1 MISSTDG
8 LRLAPGDAVD
18 LQLHTDFSDG
28 RWTLEAL
35 LEHLRR
41 ERFALAAITDHDRV
55 DTVATVQQAASAVGV
70 PVLVAVEMTSAWE
83 GGMVDLLCFGFD
95 PAHGALH
102 ALAQGLWTRQRENSR
117 EVNVNL
123 QRLGCDVGHEVLATV
138 IARPSSQ
145 QPQAWVDALSEAG
158 HGAGGSSA
166 GELAARAGCSFAT
179 NDPAA
184 VAEATHRGGGVCLL
198 AHPGRADGFVPF
210 DDERLDRFRRE
221 VPIDGLEVAYPLHSP
236 AQTAAFRAY
245 ARRNGLLAS
254 AGSDSHGPER
264 PPVPYLAE
272 SCRGL
277 LERLGLWGA

>member
-55 DTVATVQQAASAVGV
+55 DTVATVQQAAREMGV

-102 ALAQGLWTRQRENSR
+102 ALAQGLWARQRENSR
-117 EVNVNL
+117 EVHVNL

-145 QPQAWVDALSEAG
+145 QPQAWVDALRERAIGPAG
-158 HGAGGSSA
+158 RRRASSSRGPGARS
-166 GELAARAGCSFAT
+166 
-179 NDPAA
+179 
-184 VAEATHRGGGVCLL
+184 
-198 AHPGRADGFVPF
+198 
-210 DDERLDRFRRE
+210 RRTI
-221 VPIDGLEVAYPLHSP
+221 PPRWWRP
-236 AQTAAFRAY
+236 PTAAAACACWRTRVAPT
-245 ARRNGLLAS
+245 ASSPSTTSGWTAS
-254 AGSDSHGPER
+254 AGRCRSTGSRSRTRCIPR
-264 PPVPYLAE
+264 PRRRRSGRTPGGTV
-272 SCRGL
+272 C
-277 LERLGLWGA
+277 

>member
-8 LRLAPGDAVD
+8 LRLTPGDAVD

-28 RWTLEAL
+28 RWTLESL

-55 DTVATVQQAASAVGV
+55 DTMAVVQQAAHEMGV

-95 PAHGALH
+95 PAHGALGD
-102 ALAQGLWTRQRENSR
+102 LVQGLVRRQQENSR
-117 EVNVNL
+117 EVFANL
-123 QRLGCDVGHEVLATV
+123 RRLGCDVGSDVLDAV
-138 IARPSSQ
+138 LARPSSR
-145 QPQAWVDALSEAG
+145 QPQAWVDALREAG

-166 GELAARAGCSFAT
+166 GELVARAGCSFAT

-184 VAEATHRGGGVCLL
+184 VVEATQRAGGVCLL

-221 VPIDGLEVAYPLHSP
+221 VPIDGLEVPYPLHSR
-236 AQTAAFRAY
+236 AQTATFRAY
-245 ARRNGLLAS
+245 AQRHGLLTS

-277 LERLGLWGA
+277 LERLGSWGG